1 MLTINAQT
9 THIMNIKVLLV
20 LLSCLIV
27 VIMLPAMAISQG
39 KTKTL
44 CQELNDLRAQ
54 SVSALVDA
62 FRGEDSLEAATLLLR
77 ETASNPIAAQRFD
90 AAADALSRSS
100 EHQSLLANIAH
111 LEANPRARQCPGIA
125 QSRFI
130 APLDTDEP

>member
-1 MLTINAQT
+1 
-9 THIMNIKVLLV
+9 MNIKVLLV

-27 VIMLPAMAISQG
+27 VIMLPAMAISQS

-54 SVSALVDA
+54 SITALVNA

-77 ETASNPIAAQRFD
+77 ETSTNPVAAQRFD
-90 AAADALSRSS
+90 AAIAVLARSSQHQDLLSR
-100 EHQSLLANIAH
+100 IAY
-111 LEANPRARQCPGIA
+111 LETIPRARACLGVA

-130 APLDTDEP
+130 APQDTVEP